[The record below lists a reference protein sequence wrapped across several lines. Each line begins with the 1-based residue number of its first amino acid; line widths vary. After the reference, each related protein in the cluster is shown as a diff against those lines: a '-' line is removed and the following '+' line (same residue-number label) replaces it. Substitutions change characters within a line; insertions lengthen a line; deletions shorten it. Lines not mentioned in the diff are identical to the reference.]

1 MKDEN
6 RLIATFSIVAYDP
19 SRKEWGVAVQSK
31 FLAAAAVVSWAEAGA
46 GAVATAVMSP
56 PGKNGCAAAPRPSSA
71 RDADVRSKLLLPK
84 ALGVP
89 IPELSWP

>member
-46 GAVATAVMSP
+46 GAVVTQDVP
-56 PGKNGCAAAPRPSSA
+56 PGEAVGGVPARVIETPSS
-71 RDADVRSKLLLPK
+71 SN
-84 ALGVP
+84 
-89 IPELSWP
+89 